1 MKIPTNK
8 ELDTLIKQQARNQ
21 MIAHYTTMEGLH
33 GLIQGAITKGTQTL
47 LNFWA
52 SNIFAVNDPNELMFG
67 YDTIWKLLPKIEKDN
82 RMPKGY
88 RLSEIWNLKKEN
100 DTTSYND
107 ILKESLYNNYDSNPY
122 IISFSQSIDSLS
134 LFRLYSNNGCGVSI
148 VFSYGELKEQGFQ
161 LFDVIYSK
169 GDVDIYN
176 RDLNRKTNT
185 LYNSY
190 LKEIKQDS
198 NNTDRF
204 SIMLKHLTLLSLVV
218 APYIKN
224 EDYADE
230 REIRFSKTEKFSET
244 VKFRLSKNGNMIP
257 YIIQEIPVCTIK
269 KIIIGPCADYM
280 TARKMIE
287 FELESKGIGG
297 IPIEKSKTNY
307 RIY

>member
-1 MKIPTNK
+1 MINLTDV
-8 ELDTLIKQQARNQ
+8 ELDTLMKEQEPNQ

-33 GLIQGAITKGTQTL
+33 GLIQSVTTKGTQTM

-82 RMPKGY
+82 RIPKGY

-148 VFSYGELKEQGFQ
+148 VFSYVELKEQGFQ

-269 KIIIGPCADYM
+269 KIIIGPGADYM
-280 TARKMIE
+280 TAKRMIE
-287 FELESKGIGG
+287 FELRSKGIGG
-297 IPIEKSKTNY
+297 IPIEKSQTSY